1 MHTFVN
7 GTQVVANGKLA
18 KGPAGQRLLFNR

>member
-1 MHTFVN
+1 VN